1 VQNVMSALPHYGSSF
16 YLRERSHPIS
26 AHRTRLRDLDV
37 ATAPTNLR
45 LEIATF
51 NPTQSCERLR
61 KSGKL
66 CLSFSVV
73 LFVLQNTEA
82 PSPARLQCASN

>member
-1 VQNVMSALPHYGSSF
+1 
-16 YLRERSHPIS
+16 
-26 AHRTRLRDLDV
+26 
-37 ATAPTNLR
+37 
-45 LEIATF
+45 LEAATF

-82 PSPARLQCASN
+82 PSPAPVAVREQLVAKHTPLRCRAAADNESGVNLTKD